1 MPAQPQDHKP
11 AKGEPF
17 RFTDAA
23 GKGHAL
29 PSAAKGRATLSGRD
43 LRDAAMGGQIGQMA
57 YLIKAL
63 EAAKPSAKALDALYA
78 LPQQDMVDI
87 LTEWA
92 EHGDGDGA
100 SLGE

>member
-11 AKGEPF
+11 AKGQPF
-17 RFTDAA
+17 RFTDTA
-23 GKGHAL
+23 GKSHTL
-29 PSAAKGRATLSGRD
+29 PSAAKGRAGLSGRD

-63 EAAKPSAKALDALYA
+63 EAAKPNAKALDALYDM
-78 LPQQDMVDI
+78 PQQDMVDI
-87 LTEWA
+87 LAEWA